1 MINDSAD
8 VYVLFSIII
17 YHLFIY
23 KISLNCLIIS
33 TCALFDEA
41 FTFND
46 DDSGGGGGAV
56 AADDDDDGTGGVDND
71 GDDGIVWINCSCCI
85 VIVISIN
92 ANHEQ
97 DFFRLFLFWWR

>member
-8 VYVLFSIII
+8 VYVLFIIII

-33 TCALFDEA
+33 PCALFDEA
-41 FTFND
+41 FTFDDDD

-71 GDDGIVWINCSCCI
+71 GDDGIV
-85 VIVISIN
+85 
-92 ANHEQ
+92 
-97 DFFRLFLFWWR
+97 

>member
-8 VYVLFSIII
+8 VYVLFIIII

-33 TCALFDEA
+33 PCALFDEA
-41 FTFND
+41 FTFDDDDDD

-71 GDDGIVWINCSCCI
+71 GDDGIV
-85 VIVISIN
+85 
-92 ANHEQ
+92 
-97 DFFRLFLFWWR
+97 

>member
-1 MINDSAD
+1 MYKLMINDSAD
-8 VYVLFSIII
+8 VYVLFIII
-17 YHLFIY
+17 INHLFIY

-41 FTFND
+41 LTFDDD

-71 GDDGIVWINCSCCI
+71 GNDGIV
-85 VIVISIN
+85 
-92 ANHEQ
+92 
-97 DFFRLFLFWWR
+97 